1 MDICG
6 GFYRG
11 KRVLVTGHTGFVG
24 RWLFKVLDMAGA
36 SIVGYSIDVQSDNPD
51 DIRNKPRLEQF
62 FQMFSQR

>member
-24 RWLFKVLDMAGA
+24 RWLFRVLDMAGA
-36 SIVGYSIDVQSDNPD
+36 SVEGYSMDVRKEDPD
-51 DIRNKPRLEQF
+51 DILN
-62 FQMFSQR
+62 